1 MLSSNCTS
9 HTRFPGSLCKNTTD
23 VSMRT
28 RLVTPDQKNT
38 LRKFVTNYHKSLV
51 MNLKKKS
58 RNEHVKTLTDPQ
70 FLLGFSELQTTQV
83 LDNCENI
90 FTVENVLDKV
100 EIWDLKHAHK
110 IIEFISQVFGDIGE
124 IDDCIFEDDISL
136 TGLDHCDDTW
146 NREWGELLNDE
157 SLFELAVENLSL
169 SQLAIST
176 NTPQE
181 QSRNFEVPMAAA
193 DALQNYCFQVSSH
206 MF

>member
-1 MLSSNCTS
+1 MLSSNCAS
-9 HTRFPGSLCKNTTD
+9 HTRFPGSLRKNTTG

-28 RLVTPDQKNT
+28 RLVTSDQKNT

-58 RNEHVKTLTDPQ
+58 RNEHVKTSFDPQ

-110 IIEFISQVFGDIGE
+110 IIEFIS
-124 IDDCIFEDDISL
+124 
-136 TGLDHCDDTW
+136 
-146 NREWGELLNDE
+146 
-157 SLFELAVENLSL
+157 
-169 SQLAIST
+169 
-176 NTPQE
+176 
-181 QSRNFEVPMAAA
+181 
-193 DALQNYCFQVSSH
+193 
-206 MF
+206 